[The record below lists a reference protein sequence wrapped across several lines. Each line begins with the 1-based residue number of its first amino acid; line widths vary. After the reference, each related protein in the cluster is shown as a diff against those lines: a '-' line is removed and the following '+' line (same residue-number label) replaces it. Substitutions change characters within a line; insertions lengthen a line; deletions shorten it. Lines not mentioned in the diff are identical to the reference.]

1 MNVLAKWPNKYK
13 LKSGIQIK
21 RTKVQHKI
29 RKEKTMEN
37 IDNFQSMVAFI
48 ALFLE
53 TNVVVL
59 EKPPYTTQTSLAKG

>member
-29 RKEKTMEN
+29 RKEE
-37 IDNFQSMVAFI
+37 DNG
-48 ALFLE
+48 
-53 TNVVVL
+53 
-59 EKPPYTTQTSLAKG
+59 KH